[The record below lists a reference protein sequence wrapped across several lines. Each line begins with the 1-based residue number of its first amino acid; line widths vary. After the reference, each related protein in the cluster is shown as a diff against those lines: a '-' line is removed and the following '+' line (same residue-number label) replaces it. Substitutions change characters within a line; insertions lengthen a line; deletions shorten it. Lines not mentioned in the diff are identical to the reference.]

1 VNTKGRRECAA
12 SGSTA
17 QANTGDSRRF
27 GRKRRENVISA
38 DNSPPTNSFITESKK
53 REAKSTARNG
63 AIANVALKR
72 GLCFPTGGAQMAN
85 VTLRLAASAAALAT
99 VAACGSVSPDYAYS
113 TTVRLHDGKTVDCDV
128 NETPP
133 STTQESN
140 GLTLTEQR
148 QAEVLATQR
157 LRLLSGPYA
166 PYPTPYTA
174 PIVRCR
180 RAM

>member
-1 VNTKGRRECAA
+1 M
-12 SGSTA
+12 
-17 QANTGDSRRF
+17 
-27 GRKRRENVISA
+27 
-38 DNSPPTNSFITESKK
+38 TN
-53 REAKSTARNG
+53 R
-63 AIANVALKR
+63 
-72 GLCFPTGGAQMAN
+72 M
-85 VTLRLAASAAALAT
+85 LRLAACAAALAT

-113 TTVRLHDGKTVDCDV
+113 TTVRLHDGKTVNCEV

-140 GLTLTEQR
+140 GLSLTEER

-157 LRLLSGPYA
+157 LRVLSGPYA

-180 RAM
+180 RAI